1 MVFLEKVFFY
11 FLVFFWL
18 KMQKTTFLKINGFG
32 VKYFIKSK
40 YRRIQ
45 TGLAI
50 LKNIIHLIV
59 FQTIDFL
66 HKFQKSQFSEIFE
79 NHQ

>member
-1 MVFLEKVFFY
+1 
-11 FLVFFWL
+11 
-18 KMQKTTFLKINGFG
+18 MQKTTFLKINGFG

-50 LKNIIHLIV
+50 LKTSNQNIKMSSFKSSENIQKKEGGSFDF
-59 FQTIDFL
+59 FQTTDFL
-66 HKFQKSQFSEIFE
+66 CNFQKSHFFRDF
-79 NHQ
+79 